1 MKKTLLSI
9 SLACLVLVQPAYA
22 QAPVAGVDIINSIL
36 KLNQARLFSSD
47 AQLDATLPLSWD
59 RVSRGFQMTEV
70 NANIVRA
77 HEADMMRN
85 PAGLQ
90 RSLERGK
97 KYLPYI
103 LAEVERRGL
112 PTELALLPVI
122 ESAFI
127 PRAKSQVGA
136 AGLWQFMPATGVEYG
151 LEQTIWY
158 DGRRDVV
165 ESTRAALD
173 YLEKLYGMFGSWD
186 LALASYNWGQGSV
199 SKVRSRAI
207 AAGLTPDYEHINMPK
222 ETRNYVPKLLAVRNI
237 VADPARFGVQL
248 PAVNTKEGFVALP
261 TEKHMD
267 IALAAQF
274 AGMSVEAFS
283 LLNPA
288 YNLAVLAHKPG
299 RQILI
304 PNDKLATFESNLKN
318 WSGALM
324 SYEVYV
330 PSSSTSAVALGREA
344 SLSTA
349 ALQAANNGR
358 SVFPAGQ
365 PVLLPK
371 GMLAALN
378 TPTGRTESA
387 ATQVAVSQPVVAPA
401 VSEAVQPQQLAEN
414 TERFV
419 PTELAAMPPV
429 SNEELARLSQT
440 QVTALTVAQNEPAV
454 TTAAAKDES
463 EGLDSIAQLALAQ
476 PNEVAP
482 AVKTGASSAKKYA
495 AIESSRYVVQDG
507 DTLSDIALR
516 ARQTVPHL
524 MALNGLVTPLVDAGQ
539 ILKVK
544 GQVIVATAVSA
555 EPETNPLKAA
565 SYVVQEGDTV
575 FSIAKK
581 FGLSP
586 AALRGLNKVGN
597 NNKIVTGQRM
607 IIQSL

>member
-1 MKKTLLSI
+1 MKKTLFSI
-9 SLACLVLVQPAYA
+9 SLACLVAAQPSYA
-22 QAPVAGVDIINSIL
+22 WAPVLATDVINSIL
-36 KLNQARLFSSD
+36 KLNHTRLFSSD
-47 AQLDATLPLSWD
+47 VQLDATLPLSWE
-59 RVSRGFQMTEV
+59 RVSSGFQMNEV
-70 NANIVRA
+70 NANLVRA
-77 HEADMMRN
+77 HEAEMMRN

-112 PTELALLPVI
+112 PTELSLLPVV
-122 ESAFI
+122 ESAFV

-136 AGLWQFMPATGVEYG
+136 SGLWQFMPETGVEYG

-186 LALASYNWGQGSV
+186 LALAAYNWGQGSV
-199 SKVRSRAI
+199 SKAQNRAI
-207 AAGLTPDYEHINMPK
+207 ALGVQPDYENINMPK

-237 VADPARFGVQL
+237 VGNPARYGVQL
-248 PAVNTKEGFVALP
+248 PFVSKNEGFVALP
-261 TEKHMD
+261 TRKHMD
-267 IALAAQF
+267 LALAAQF
-274 AGMSVEAFS
+274 ADMSVEAFS

-288 YNLAVLAHKPG
+288 YNLAVMAHKPG

-304 PNDKLATFESNLKN
+304 PKDKLATFESNLKN
-318 WSGALM
+318 WSGSLM

-330 PSSSTSAVALGREA
+330 PKSSTSAASLGREA

-365 PVLLPK
+365 PVLVPK
-371 GMLAALN
+371 GTLALLNAPAPRTEPAIIQVAASETIAKPALIEVGMPQELTEN
-378 TPTGRTESA
+378 TEGFTPTESA
-387 ATQVAVSQPVVAPA
+387 TTPSI
-401 VSEAVQPQQLAEN
+401 SSNQLQ
-414 TERFV
+414 
-419 PTELAAMPPV
+419 
-429 SNEELARLSQT
+429 RLSQT
-440 QVTALTVAQNEPAV
+440 QVTELPVDQGKQPVVDANTKTNF
-454 TTAAAKDES
+454 
-463 EGLDSIAQLALAQ
+463 EGVDPIAQLALTQ
-476 PNEVAP
+476 PNETEPVF
-482 AVKTGASSAKKYA
+482 KTGVSNTKKYTP
-495 AIESSRYVVQDG
+495 IESSRYVVQDG

-516 ARQTVPHL
+516 AHQTLPYL
-524 MALNGLVTPLVDAGQ
+524 MALNGLITPLVDAGQ

-544 GQVIVATAVSA
+544 GQLIVATAI
-555 EPETNPLKAA
+555 PTETEKNPLKTV
-565 SYVVQEGDTV
+565 SYIVQDGDTV
-575 FSIAKK
+575 YSIARK

-586 AALRGLNKVGN
+586 AVLRELNKVGN
-597 NNKIVTGQRM
+597 NNKIVTGQKM

>member
-9 SLACLVLVQPAYA
+9 SLACLVFAQPAYA
-22 QAPVAGVDIINSIL
+22 QAPVGVDVINSIL
-36 KLNQARLFSSD
+36 KLNHTRLFGSD
-47 AQLDATLPLSWD
+47 VQFDATLPLSWD
-59 RVSRGFQMTEV
+59 RVSRGFQMNEV
-70 NANIVRA
+70 NASLVRA

-112 PTELALLPVI
+112 PTELALLPVV

-199 SKVRSRAI
+199 SKARNRAI
-207 AAGLTPDYEHINMPK
+207 AAGVSPDYENINMPK

-237 VADPARFGVQL
+237 VGDPARYGVQL
-248 PAVNTKEGFVALP
+248 PAVNKKEGFVALP

-274 AGMSVEAFS
+274 AGMSVEEFS

-304 PNDKLATFESNLKN
+304 PNDKLTTFESNLKN

-330 PSSSTSAVALGREA
+330 PSSRTSAVTLGREA
-344 SLSTA
+344 SLSTG

-365 PVLLPK
+365 PVLVPK
-371 GMLAALN
+371 GTLAALSAPAYN
-378 TPTGRTESA
+378 TQPA
-387 ATQVAVSQPVVAPA
+387 VTQVAASETVVNQA
-401 VSEAVQPQQLAEN
+401 VPEAVQPQQLAEN
-414 TERFV
+414 TEAFA
-419 PTELAAMPPV
+419 PTELAAMPI
-429 SNEELARLSQT
+429 SNAELARLSQT
-440 QVTALTVAQNEPAV
+440 RVTALAVAQSEPSETNTVAKN
-454 TTAAAKDES
+454 ES
-463 EGLDSIAQLALAQ
+463 EVLDPIAQLALTQ
-476 PNEVAP
+476 SGETGR
-482 AVKTGASSAKKYA
+482 AVKTAVASAKKYTP
-495 AIESSRYVVQDG
+495 IESSRYVVQDG

-516 ARQTVPHL
+516 AHQTVPHL
-524 MALNGLVTPLVDAGQ
+524 MALNGLVTPSVDAGQ

-544 GQVIVATAVSA
+544 GQVIVATAVSV
-555 EPETNPLKAA
+555 EPDMNNLKAV
-565 SYVVQEGDTV
+565 SYVVQDGDTV
-575 FSIAKK
+575 YSIAKK

-586 AALRGLNKVGN
+586 EVLRGLNNVGN